1 MHTSISLKENLIM
14 SNEHYVVDLI
24 GNSGPL
30 CDLEM
35 MSRDLLHDGDLELY
49 CSCVFHFNVDDSLM
63 YDYAQRFNKRYDN
76 TLSDR
81 GYVEFDIETEISVIT
96 SYREIEQNRLDLM
109 IVLLSYCRLQR
120 CIDKFGNVHDVSS
133 TEFARGFNTL
143 FSSMIS
149 DFEDTCDF
157 RVTRVERRI

>member
-1 MHTSISLKENLIM
+1 M

-24 GNSGPL
+24 GKSGPL
-30 CDLEM
+30 YDLEM
-35 MSRDLLHDGDLELY
+35 TSRDLLHDGDLE
-49 CSCVFHFNVDDSLM
+49 SCVFHFNVDDSLM
-63 YDYAQRFNKRYDN
+63 YDYAQRFNERYDN
-76 TLSDR
+76 ALSDR

-133 TEFARGFNTL
+133 TEFAREFNML

-149 DFEDTCDF
+149 DFEDACDF
-157 RVTRVERRI
+157 RVTCVERRI

>member
-1 MHTSISLKENLIM
+1 MTNYEQ
-14 SNEHYVVDLI
+14 YAVDLI
-24 GNSGPL
+24 GKSGPL

-35 MSRDLLHDGDLELY
+35 TSRDLLHDGDLELY
-49 CSCVFHFNVDDSLM
+49 CSCV
-63 YDYAQRFNKRYDN
+63 YDYAQRFNERYDN
-76 TLSDR
+76 ALSDR

-133 TEFARGFNTL
+133 TEFAREFNML

-149 DFEDTCDF
+149 DFEDACDF
-157 RVTRVERRI
+157 RVTCVERRI

>member
-1 MHTSISLKENLIM
+1 MTNYEQ
-14 SNEHYVVDLI
+14 YTVDLI

-35 MSRDLLHDGDLELY
+35 ISRDLLHDGDLELY
-49 CSCVFHFNVDDSLM
+49 CSCVFHFNVNDSLM
-63 YDYAQRFNKRYDN
+63 YDCAQRFNERYDN

-133 TEFARGFNTL
+133 TEFAREFNTL

-149 DFEDTCDF
+149 DFEDACDF
-157 RVTRVERRI
+157 RVTHVERRI

>member
-1 MHTSISLKENLIM
+1 MTNYEQ
-14 SNEHYVVDLI
+14 YAVDLI
-24 GNSGPL
+24 DKSGPL

-96 SYREIEQNRLDLM
+96 SYREIEQDRLEAM
-109 IVLLSYCRLQR
+109 IVLLNDCRLQT
-120 CIDKFGNVHDVSS
+120 CVDSLGEVHDVSN
-133 TEFARGFNTL
+133 TEFAKEFNKL
-143 FSSMIS
+143 FSHMIS
-149 DFEDTCDF
+149 DFEDVCDF
-157 RVTRVERRI
+157 RVTHVERSV

>member
-1 MHTSISLKENLIM
+1 M

-35 MSRDLLHDGDLELY
+35 MSRDLLHDGDL
-49 CSCVFHFNVDDSLM
+49 NVDDSLM
-63 YDYAQRFNKRYDN
+63 YDYAQRFNERYDN
-76 TLSDR
+76 ALSDR

-133 TEFARGFNTL
+133 TEFAREFNTL
-143 FSSMIS
+143 FSIMIS
-149 DFEDTCDF
+149 DFEDACDF
-157 RVTRVERRI
+157 RVTHVERRI